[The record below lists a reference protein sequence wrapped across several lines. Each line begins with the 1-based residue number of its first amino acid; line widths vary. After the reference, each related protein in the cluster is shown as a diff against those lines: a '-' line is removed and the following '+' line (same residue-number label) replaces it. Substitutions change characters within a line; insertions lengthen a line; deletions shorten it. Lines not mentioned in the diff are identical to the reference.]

1 MSYNITPAQ
10 DIIEGKNLKA
20 AMWANQIMT
29 KKLNNATCKYQITQS
44 IPPDE
49 ISDMEDRVRRYLKA
63 GLVTAD
69 TYAPKLD
76 NKLTRLREAARNK
89 PIEHKAH
96 TGGSKDGLWSK

>member
-1 MSYNITPAQ
+1 MTHNITPEQ
-10 DIIEGKNLKA
+10 GIIESRNIQA

-29 KKLNNATCKYQITQS
+29 KKLNNATCKFQITQS

-49 ISDMEDRVRRYLKA
+49 ISDMQDRVRRYLKA
-63 GLVTAD
+63 GLVTAE

-76 NKLTRLREAARNK
+76 NKLAQLREAARNK
-89 PIEHKAH
+89 PIKHKAI